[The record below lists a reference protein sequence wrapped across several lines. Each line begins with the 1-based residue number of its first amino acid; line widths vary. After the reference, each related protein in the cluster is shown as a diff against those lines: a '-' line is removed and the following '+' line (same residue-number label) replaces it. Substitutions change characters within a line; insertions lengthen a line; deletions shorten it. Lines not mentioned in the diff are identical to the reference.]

1 MLKKIFMLGAL
12 LGAAT
17 LASGQVSRVQEGKS
31 VQRQDAEFVS
41 EYITPTRI
49 MLAEGGVTGT
59 ENLLRPYCGQV
70 STNEPNVCIF
80 RNGKDGRSSVLLDFG
95 KEIQGGI
102 QIVRAMSG
110 DKAAARFRVCF
121 GESVSEALSSVDEA
135 GATATNRCV
144 HLVEGTRAR
153 ITDTR
158 KTLPGMRALQKYAVV
173 VGGGRNHRF
182 NLSDG
187 AMLKDNHLDAY
198 GGITPAVAAL
208 RDKIGHMVKIEV
220 EVRNLAIGWNRIVY
234 EFCQAVSLHLI

>member
-1 MLKKIFMLGAL
+1 MFVNMLKKIFMLGAL

-102 QIVRAMSG
+102 QDR
-110 DKAAARFRVCF
+110 K
-121 GESVSEALSSVDEA
+121 SVV
-135 GATATNRCV
+135 
-144 HLVEGTRAR
+144 
-153 ITDTR
+153 
-158 KTLPGMRALQKYAVV
+158 
-173 VGGGRNHRF
+173 
-182 NLSDG
+182 
-187 AMLKDNHLDAY
+187 
-198 GGITPAVAAL
+198 
-208 RDKIGHMVKIEV
+208 
-220 EVRNLAIGWNRIVY
+220 
-234 EFCQAVSLHLI
+234 

>member
-121 GESVSEALSSVDEA
+121 GESVSEALSSV
-135 GATATNRCV
+135 
-144 HLVEGTRAR
+144 TRLAPPPPTSIR
-153 ITDTR
+153 SETS
-158 KTLPGMRALQKYAVV
+158 
-173 VGGGRNHRF
+173 RF
-182 NLSDG
+182 QSLGSGPLNM
-187 AMLKDNHLDAY
+187 A
-198 GGITPAVAAL
+198 TPASAL
-208 RDKIGHMVKIEV
+208 CVWTCS
-220 EVRNLAIGWNRIVY
+220 VRTRRHCW
-234 EFCQAVSLHLI
+234 